1 MKLINRIWKIKNIEF
16 ILFMLFSMACF
27 TVRDAISKQLS
38 EIMPISQILIIIGLI
53 GTILF
58 FIIAL
63 LSKQLLFYSELKS
76 FPFVIRF
83 FCELFSSVLF
93 VISIVFGSLAISSAI
108 MQTIP
113 IFVALGTILF
123 FEQKVRLKS
132 WLMILSGLAGVVL
145 IIKPGTEHF
154 DKFAI
159 LALLSV
165 LFLAGKDLTT
175 HHIRETVS
183 PITLCF
189 WGFFALM
196 IGGILCVPIF
206 GDLQA
211 ISLNQTPLLVLLGL
225 FTPMAYFTLILATR
239 GGDISII
246 SPFRYSRLLFALA
259 VGVIFFHEEVDVL
272 SMVGCVMIVISGI
285 ALIVSSSTAQK

>member
-1 MKLINRIWKIKNIEF
+1 MKLINKIWKIKNIEF

-27 TVRDAISKQLS
+27 TVRDAVSKQLS
-38 EIMPISQILIIIGLI
+38 EIMPISQILTIIGSI

-58 FIIAL
+58 FIITL
-63 LSKQLLFYSELKS
+63 FSKQFLFYPELKS
-76 FPFVIRF
+76 LPFLIRF

-113 IFVALGTILF
+113 IFVALGAILF
-123 FEQKVRLKS
+123 FEQKVCLKS
-132 WLMILSGLAGVVL
+132 WLMILFGLAGVVL

-159 LALLSV
+159 FALLSV

-175 HHIRETVS
+175 YHIKETVS

-206 GDLQA
+206 DNFQPVPLD
-211 ISLNQTPLLVLLGL
+211 QTPLIVLLGF
-225 FTPMAYFTLILATR
+225 FTPLAYFTLILATR
-239 GGDISII
+239 GGDIAII

-259 VGVIFFHEEVDVL
+259 VGVIFFHEEVDTL
-272 SMVGCVMIVISGI
+272 SMVGCLMIIISGI
-285 ALIVSSSTAQK
+285 ALIVSKSPTKK